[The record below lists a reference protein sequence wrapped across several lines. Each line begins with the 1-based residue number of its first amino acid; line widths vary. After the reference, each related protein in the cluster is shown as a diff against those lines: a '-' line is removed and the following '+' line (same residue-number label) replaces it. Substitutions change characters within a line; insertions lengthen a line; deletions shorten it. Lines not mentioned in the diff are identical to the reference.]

1 MTPATFAA
9 CLLLSA
15 QTHSVPAAVLIGI
28 MRVEGGHVGQQV
40 QNTNGS
46 YDLGPMQV
54 NTVWMPELAR
64 SWGVDQKTAYQWV
77 RDDGCINV
85 DVAAWILRRNLDQTG
100 YLVGAIKN
108 YHSATPALGVPYA
121 QKVVAVM
128 KRFGLIKNPAV
139 ASAAPAAAQ
148 LEAPDPGV
156 RPTEISQTASSF
168 PVDNPDD

>member
-15 QTHSVPAAVLIGI
+15 QVHNVPAAVLIGI
-28 MRVEGGHVGQQV
+28 MRVEGGHIGQEV
-40 QNTNGS
+40 LNTNGS

-54 NTVWMPELAR
+54 NTLWMPELAR
-64 SWGVDQKTAYQWV
+64 GWGVDQKTAYTMV

-108 YHSATPALGVPYA
+108 YHSATPALGIPYA

-128 KRFGLIKNPAV
+128 RRFGLVKNPSV
-139 ASAAPAAAQ
+139 ADATPSPDQTSPATTISA
-148 LEAPDPGV
+148 E
-156 RPTEISQTASSF
+156 TSS